1 MNISL
6 TTINNKWL
14 NHLLQLYIFKCIYFN
29 FVNSCY
35 QKTTNDSM
43 GVIHIFKSIDN
54 VYQLVGINTTVNYLI
69 SEWKLFNTIP
79 LFRLY

>member
-6 TTINNKWL
+6 TTINNKYL
-14 NHLLQLYIFKCIYFN
+14 NYLLQLNNFKCIYFYI
-29 FVNSCY
+29 VNKCY
-35 QKTTNDSM
+35 QRTTNDSI
-43 GVIHIFKSIDN
+43 GVIHIFKSNNN

-69 SEWKLFNTIP
+69 SKWKLFNTIP

>member
-6 TTINNKWL
+6 TTINNKCI
-14 NHLLQLYIFKCIYFN
+14 NHLLQLFIFKCIYLYI
-29 FVNSCY
+29 VNLYY
-35 QKTTNDSM
+35 QKTTKDSI
-43 GVIHIFKSIDN
+43 GVIHVFMSNNN